1 MADERQNEQERRVS
15 VDDLPPEVRQLADA
29 MLGVNPQW
37 NVHDWLVEQANL
49 TMDLLAV
56 DLLREKVIV
65 DQRLQRLEDLGRRL
79 EPVGEQTGVPDDPNQ
94 RNLFDCFDLNEPHVL
109 RGLGER
115 ATAPQPSSSEER
127 DEHHPSNIF
136 LDLMP
141 DANTDDPLL
150 AIACQSVVM
159 SIEMAL
165 AKGEPVATLENI
177 FDHTRASNISDDET
191 DEALDHLLTTGLV
204 IEVDDDCFVLLPP

>member
-49 TMDLLAV
+49 TMDLLAL

-115 ATAPQPSSSEER
+115 ATAPQA
-127 DEHHPSNIF
+127 DY
-136 LDLMP
+136 
-141 DANTDDPLL
+141 
-150 AIACQSVVM
+150 
-159 SIEMAL
+159 
-165 AKGEPVATLENI
+165 
-177 FDHTRASNISDDET
+177 
-191 DEALDHLLTTGLV
+191 
-204 IEVDDDCFVLLPP
+204 